1 MKKGFIS
8 IFTLLVFLTL
18 TLTITFIYQQNEN
31 TDQYT
36 KNLYNKKQAQYLAE
50 TVLNI
55 YINENI
61 DHIKEK
67 ILEDNCYQSKDVESH
82 WILENEKVSFKG
94 HNYYLKVAHM
104 YRVDRDGRYDDPKL
118 SDVYRIET
126 SKIEVGYSI
135 GSANAIFKVIDSDD
149 ISEEKDI
156 KLMAKYTY

>member
-36 KNLYNKKQAQYLAE
+36 ENLYNKKQAQYLAE

-55 YINENI
+55 YIDENI
-61 DHIKEK
+61 DYIKEK
-67 ILEDNCYQSKDVESH
+67 ILEDNCYKSKKVKSH
-82 WILENEKVSFKG
+82 WILENEMVSFKG

-104 YRVDRDGRYDDPKL
+104 YRDDEPKL

-126 SKIEVGYSI
+126 SKIEVGDSI
-135 GSANAIFKVIDSDD
+135 GSANAIFKVINSDE

-156 KLMAKYTY
+156 RLMTKYTY

>member
-36 KNLYNKKQAQYLAE
+36 ENLYNKKQAQYLAE

-55 YINENI
+55 YIDENI
-61 DHIKEK
+61 DYIKEK
-67 ILEDNCYQSKDVESH
+67 ILEDNCYQSKDVKSH
-82 WILENEKVSFKG
+82 WILENEMISFKG

-104 YRVDRDGRYDDPKL
+104 YRDDEPKL

-126 SKIEVGYSI
+126 SKIEVGDSI
-135 GSANAIFKVIDSDD
+135 GSANAIFKVIDSDNT
-149 ISEEKDI
+149 SEEKDI
-156 KLMAKYTY
+156 RLMTKYTY